1 VLAPPVGAA
10 ARPAVVVALACLIGW
25 LLPGAGHAFLGRYA
39 RGAFFCLALL
49 AMFVIG
55 LSLDARLAMHAGL
68 DDPLALLI
76 GAGQAAVGLPYVLAR
91 TLHWAAGD
99 VRSATF
105 DYGVTFTATAG
116 LLNVL
121 VTLDAMDVAL
131 GRKA

>member
-1 VLAPPVGAA
+1 MERPGERAFRPGAA
-10 ARPAVVVALACLIGW
+10 AIACLLGW
-25 LLPGAGHAFLGRYA
+25 LLPGAGHAYVGRPG

-49 AMFVIG
+49 TLFGVG
-55 LSLDARLAMHAGL
+55 VSLDARLTLHLGL
-68 DDPLALLI
+68 DDPLGLVI
-76 GAGQAAVGLPYVLAR
+76 GAGQAALGLPYVLAR
-91 TLHWAAGD
+91 ALGGATGD

-121 VTLDAMDVAL
+121 VMLDAVDVAL